1 MCDIVFEKTKC
12 RGGIVNRTNV
22 IAEAAIQRE
31 EFFKESVTWIS
42 QNSQENIYAGISFL
56 IKLNSVDI
64 QLH

>member
-31 EFFKESVTWIS
+31 EFFKESVT
-42 QNSQENIYAGISFL
+42 
-56 IKLNSVDI
+56 
-64 QLH
+64 